1 MTATQVFKRFLKDN
15 GLYTSYMPRLK
26 SAYDNAK
33 ECTFK
38 YNGEDY
44 WEKQIYQPLIG
55 NEKTEKDI
63 MLDAMLKL
71 TGYRFID
78 AIWAISIYSDR
89 SVYALNEE
97 LSKSLYKYA
106 IKNLKRYQL
115 TAFRVQNKKNIRFEY
130 K

>member
-15 GLYTSYMPRLK
+15 GLYTSFMPRLK
-26 SAYDNAK
+26 NAYDKAK
-33 ECTFK
+33 NCAFK
-38 YNGEDY
+38 YNGEEY

-55 NEKTEKDI
+55 NEKTERDI
-63 MLDAMLKL
+63 MLDAILKL

-78 AIWAISIYSDR
+78 AMWAISIYSD
-89 SVYALNEE
+89 SPVYALSEK